1 MSGISIMWYDA
12 QCQMSGINN
21 GQLVAYLVQ
30 FSLQHGNEH
39 FQTMALQS
47 DQLYPKVQWLL
58 YTL

>member
-12 QCQMSGINN
+12 QCQMSGMDND
-21 GQLVAYLVQ
+21 QLVVHLVQ
-30 FSLQHGNEH
+30 LSLQHRNEH
-39 FQTMALQS
+39 FQIMALQS